1 MKLFFE
7 NNLNHLKELEIL
19 KMKGPEYK
27 DLTTEDKRIID
38 MQKVKSLIDLPSR
51 KVTEIK
57 SNKKKE
63 LRTSKSFSKN

>member
-27 DLTTEDKRIID
+27 DLITEDKRIID
-38 MQKVKSLIDLPSR
+38 MQKVKAYI
-51 KVTEIK
+51 E
-57 SNKKKE
+57 
-63 LRTSKSFSKN
+63 